1 MAFWKPGAQRPGTWG
16 RLTQRVTW
24 TAATM
29 ARWTQSHSW
38 AAALS
43 ARACP
48 YIATARPCSRWS
60 NGTLWWSWWATR
72 DAARRHVRPRTHT
85 EIPQFL
91 LEAGWAAEQRQV
103 VCTQPRRVAASSV
116 AARVA
121 DETHT
126 CLGDVIGYAVRFEDC
141 THPTRTRV
149 RYTTPGLLFRECL
162 SDPLLSRYSVIMV
175 DEAHE
180 RGAYTDLL
188 IALLQKI
195 RRKRPDLRMILAS
208 ATMDAEAFA
217 RYFDAAHGTSE
228 AVSTILSIEG
238 RTFPVDVA
246 YTAAPVRDYVAAA
259 VDAVWALHIAEPAGD
274 ILVFLTGRDDIDAT
288 LQALADRQA
297 QAPPGGLRLHLLPLY
312 ASLALDEQRAALA
325 PAPRGTRKV
334 VVATN
339 VAETSVT
346 IDGVR
351 FVVDA
356 GLVKMRM
363 RDPATGL
370 DTLATR
376 PTSRAAAFQRAGRA
390 GRTAPGKCLRL
401 YPASQLAQMPAA
413 DTPEL
418 VRCDL
423 AMYLLQLKA
432 LGIDNLARFE
442 FVPPAPPAAHMARAL
457 TFLASM
463 QALDEYGRL
472 LPLGEQ
478 LAEAPLEPMMARAVL
493 WGAHR
498 GCADELV
505 TIAAMLSVATPFLHS
520 DHRAADPRAEIAR
533 RKFVAEEGDAL
544 TLLNVYDA
552 FVDPQQGRCS
562 AAWAARHALN
572 YATLKRAQAI
582 RAQLAQYVTLH
593 WRLPL
598 RASHDATQLR
608 YCLAAGFFQ
617 QTAQWMP
624 DGTFRTLHG
633 TTLHAHPSSVY
644 FTRTPPSRWV
654 VYTEL
659 VHTTQPMI
667 RDVTAVDEAWL
678 LQLAYV
684 HTAHDRPHYY
694 ETRRKA

>member
-1 MAFWKPGAQRPGTWG
+1 M
-16 RLTQRVTW
+16 
-24 TAATM
+24 
-29 ARWTQSHSW
+29 
-38 AAALS
+38 
-43 ARACP
+43 
-48 YIATARPCSRWS
+48 
-60 NGTLWWSWWATR
+60 
-72 DAARRHVRPRTHT
+72 
-85 EIPQFL
+85 
-91 LEAGWAAEQRQV
+91 
-103 VCTQPRRVAASSV
+103 AASSV

-162 SDPLLSRYSVIMV
+162 SDPLLSRYSVVLV

-188 IALLQKI
+188 MALLQKI
-195 RRKRPDLRMILAS
+195 RRKRPDLRIILAS
-208 ATMDAEAFA
+208 ATIDAEAFA
-217 RYFDAAHGTSE
+217 RYFDPAYGTPD
-228 AVSTILSIEG
+228 AIATILSIEG
-238 RTFPVDVA
+238 RTYPVDIA
-246 YTAAPVRDYVAAA
+246 YTPAPVRDYIAAA
-259 VDAVWALHIAEPAGD
+259 VDAVWALHLSEPSGD
-274 ILVFLTGRDDIDAT
+274 MLVFLTGRDDIDTA

-297 QAPPGGLRLHLLPLY
+297 EAPQGGLRLHLLPLY

-334 VVATN
+334 VLATN

-351 FVVDA
+351 IVVDA
-356 GLVKMRM
+356 GLVKVRM
-363 RDPATGL
+363 LDPTTGL

-390 GRTAPGKCLRL
+390 GRTAPGKCVRL
-401 YPASQLAQMPAA
+401 YPASAFTHMAA
-413 DTPEL
+413 SDTPEL

-442 FVPPAPPAAHMARAL
+442 FVPPAPPATHMARGL

-493 WGAHR
+493 WAAQR
-498 GCADELV
+498 GCAEELV
-505 TIAAMLSVATPFLHS
+505 TIAAMLSVASPFLHS
-520 DHRAADPRAEIAR
+520 DHRMTAADPRAEIAR
-533 RKFVAEEGDAL
+533 RKFIAEEGDAL
-544 TLLNVYDA
+544 TLLNVYEA
-552 FVDPQQGRCS
+552 FIDPHQGRCS
-562 AAWAARHALN
+562 AGWAAKHHLN

-593 WRLPL
+593 WHLPL
-598 RASHDATQLR
+598 RAAHDATQLQ

-617 QTAQWMP
+617 QAAQWMP

-644 FTRTPPSRWV
+644 FTRAPPSPWV

-667 RDVTAVDEAWL
+667 RDVTVVDEAWL
-678 LQLAYV
+678 VTLAYV
-684 HTAHDRPHYY
+684 YHNSSPGPTIMRRGGGPSLFSRSRHHRRILALRGCFRRGCLAVEPCLDMCGAAQTAREELAQHAETLHACCILPRHAACGKWQNGGALARGGPMDRFEDVPHLCIHVL
-694 ETRRKA
+694 E

>member
-1 MAFWKPGAQRPGTWG
+1 MAFWKPGTQRP
-16 RLTQRVTW
+16 
-24 TAATM
+24 
-29 ARWTQSHSW
+29 
-38 AAALS
+38 
-43 ARACP
+43 
-48 YIATARPCSRWS
+48 
-60 NGTLWWSWWATR
+60 
-72 DAARRHVRPRTHT
+72 

-91 LEAGWAAEQRQV
+91 LEAGWAADQRQI
-103 VCTQPRRVAASSV
+103 VCTQPRRVAASSL

-121 DETHT
+121 EETHT

-149 RYTTPGLLFRECL
+149 RFTTPGLLFRECL
-162 SDPLLSRYSVIMV
+162 SDPLLSRYSVVLV

-195 RRKRPDLRMILAS
+195 RRKRPDLRILLSS

-217 RYFDAAHGTSE
+217 RYLDPTYGTPEADAM
-228 AVSTILSIEG
+228 ILSIEG
-238 RTFPVDVA
+238 RTFPVQVA
-246 YTAAPVRDYVAAA
+246 YTPAPVRDYVAAA
-259 VDAVWALHIAEPAGD
+259 VDAVWALHTTEPAGD
-274 ILVFLTGRDDIDAT
+274 VLVFLPGRDDIETT
-288 LQALADRQA
+288 LQALADRQNE
-297 QAPPGGLRLHLLPLY
+297 APRGGLGLQLLPLY
-312 ASLALDEQRAALA
+312 ASLSLDEQRAALA
-325 PAPRGTRKV
+325 PAPRGMRKV
-334 VVATN
+334 VAATN

-346 IDGVR
+346 IDGVC
-351 FVVDA
+351 FVVDT
-356 GLVKMRM
+356 GLAKVRM
-363 RDPATGL
+363 LDPATGL

-376 PTSRAAAFQRAGRA
+376 PASQAAAFQRAGRA

-401 YPASQLAQMPAA
+401 YPAAQFAQMPAT

-432 LGIDNLARFE
+432 LGIDNLARFA

-457 TFLASM
+457 TLLASM

-478 LAEAPLEPMMARAVL
+478 LAEAPLDPRMARAVL
-493 WGAHR
+493 YAAQQ

-505 TIAAMLSVATPFLHS
+505 TIAAMLSVATPFLQT
-520 DHRAADPRAEIAR
+520 DVRAADPRAEIAR

-544 TLLNVYDA
+544 TLLNVYEA
-552 FVDPQQGRCS
+552 FMDPRQGRSS
-562 AAWAARHALN
+562 AAWAAKHALS

-598 RASHDATQLR
+598 RASHDATKLR

-617 QTAQWMP
+617 HAARWEP
-624 DGTFRTLHG
+624 DGTFRTLQG

-644 FTRTPPSRWV
+644 FTRAPPSRWV

-678 LQLAYV
+678 LTLA
-684 HTAHDRPHYY
+684 PHYY
-694 ETRRKA
+694 ETRKKT